1 MNDIDKLATLWSIA
15 KQREDTAKAERIKI
29 EEDILKAHP
38 AREEGSE
45 TFETPKGTKI
55 TLTGKVSYKADIDK
69 LIGLAGGWPE
79 DIRPIRTK
87 VEADETRLKAI
98 RQHRPD
104 LWAAIA
110 PAIETKPAKT
120 GVSIKFGGD
129 E

>member
-1 MNDIDKLATLWSIA
+1 MNDLDRLATLWSIA
-15 KQREDTAKAERIKI
+15 KQREDAARAERIKI
-29 EEDILKAHP
+29 EEDLLAVHP
-38 AREEGSE
+38 AKEEGSE
-45 TFETPKGTKI
+45 TFETPQGVKI
-55 TLTGKVSYKADIDK
+55 TLTGKITYKADVDK
-69 LIGLAGGWPE
+69 LIALSGSWPA
-79 DIRPIRTK
+79 DIRPVRNK

-120 GVSIKFGGD
+120 GVSIKFTN

>member
-1 MNDIDKLATLWSIA
+1 MNDLDRLATMWTLA
-15 KQREDTAKAERIKI
+15 KQREDAAKAERIKI
-29 EEDILKAHP
+29 EEDLLRAHP

-45 TFETPKGTKI
+45 TFETPQGAKI
-55 TLTGKVSYKADIDK
+55 TLTGKVAYKADIDK
-69 LIGLAGGWPE
+69 LIALSGNWPD
-79 DIRPIRTK
+79 DIRPVKTR

-104 LWAAIA
+104 LWSVIA

-120 GVSIKFGGD
+120 GVSIKFTS

>member
-1 MNDIDKLATLWSIA
+1 MDNIDRLATLWHH
-15 KQREDTAKAERIKI
+15 AKAKEDQARDERVKI
-29 EEDILKAHP
+29 EEEILKAHP
-38 AREEGSE
+38 AKEEGSE
-45 TFETPKGTKI
+45 TFETSQGAKI
-55 TLTGKVSYKADIDK
+55 TLTGKVSYKADVDR
-69 LIGLAGGWPE
+69 LIALSGSWPA
-79 DIRPIRTK
+79 DIRPVRTK

-120 GVSIKFGGD
+120 GVSIKFP

>member
-1 MNDIDKLATLWSIA
+1 MNDLDRLATLWSIA
-15 KQREDTAKAERIKI
+15 KQREDAARAERIKI
-29 EEDILKAHP
+29 EEDLLAVHP
-38 AREEGSE
+38 AKEEGSE
-45 TFETPKGTKI
+45 TFQTPQGVKI
-55 TLTGKVSYKADIDK
+55 TLTGKITYKADVDK
-69 LIGLAGGWPE
+69 LIALSANWPA
-79 DIRPIRTK
+79 DIRPVRNK

-120 GVSIKFGGD
+120 GVSIKFG

>member
-1 MNDIDKLATLWSIA
+1 MNLDHLATLWQQA
-15 KQREDTAKAERIKI
+15 KQREDAARLDRIKI
-29 EEDILKAHP
+29 EEDILAVHP
-38 AREEGSE
+38 AKEEGSE
-45 TFETPKGTKI
+45 TFETPSGAKV

-69 LIGLAGGWPE
+69 LIGLTGSWP
-79 DIRPIRTK
+79 DDVRPIKTK
-87 VEADETRLKAI
+87 VEADDTRLKAI

-120 GVSIKFGGD
+120 GVSIKFP

>member
-1 MNDIDKLATLWSIA
+1 MNDLDRLATLWSIA
-15 KQREDTAKAERIKI
+15 KQREDAARAERIKI
-29 EEDILKAHP
+29 EEDLLAVHP
-38 AREEGSE
+38 AKEEGSE
-45 TFETPKGTKI
+45 TFETPQGVKI
-55 TLTGKVSYKADIDK
+55 TLTGKITYKADVDK
-69 LIGLAGGWPE
+69 LIALSANWPA
-79 DIRPIRTK
+79 DIRPVRNK

-120 GVSIKFGGD
+120 GVSIKFTN

>member
-1 MNDIDKLATLWSIA
+1 MNDIDRLAKLWQQA
-15 KQREDTAKAERIKI
+15 KKREDEARDDRVKI

-45 TFETPKGTKI
+45 TFETPAGAKVTLVGKI
-55 TLTGKVSYKADIDK
+55 TYKADVDK
-69 LIGLAGGWPE
+69 LISLAGNWPE
-79 DIRPIRTK
+79 DVRPIKTK

-104 LWAAIA
+104 LWQAIA
-110 PAIETKPAKT
+110 PAIATKPAKT
-120 GVSIKFGGD
+120 GVSIKFP

>member
-1 MNDIDKLATLWSIA
+1 MNELDRLATLWSIA
-15 KQREDTAKAERIKI
+15 KQREDAAKAERIKI
-29 EEDILKAHP
+29 EEDLLRAHP

-45 TFETPKGTKI
+45 TFETPQGVKI
-55 TLTGKVSYKADIDK
+55 TLTGKITYKADVDK
-69 LIGLAGGWPE
+69 LISLAGNWPE
-79 DIRPIRTK
+79 DIRPIKTK

-110 PAIETKPAKT
+110 SAIETKPAKT
-120 GVSIKFGGD
+120 GVSMKFSN